1 MTTNE
6 ILYAVAGL
14 AIGWLLFHKAEPCSC
29 PPPAPPKS
37 VGEMVAAGTAC
48 KRC

>member
-6 ILYAVAGL
+6 VLYAVAGL
-14 AIGWLLFHKAEPCSC
+14 AIGFFLFRRPPTPCSC
-29 PPPAPPKS
+29 PGEPPKS

-48 KRC
+48 KGC